1 MPSFEIP
8 HVGWSPALTY
18 VVGHQRPDTDAIA
31 AALGY
36 AWLLKARG
44 DQSVVA
50 ARAGLISVQAAFAL
64 ERFSAE
70 PPVLLPSVAPT
81 FGHAARATVAVPPDA
96 PLTDVIDQF
105 RAGARVV
112 PVVGPD
118 GTAVGLV
125 TPMMLARALA
135 DATAA
140 GNTADVLTRT
150 AGSAVESV
158 PVYRAEEKISD
169 YRRGLLRSETE
180 EFLIVDDA
188 GRYVGLATRVR
199 ILEPP
204 RARVIL
210 VDHNEL
216 SQAVS
221 GAEEAEIV
229 GVLDHHRL
237 GNPPTATPIP
247 FVVDPVGSTSSLVAE
262 RILQAGL
269 VPPPSISG
277 MLLSGILSDTLVF
290 RSPTSTPR
298 DVGAAGWLAALIS
311 VSPERYGQEL
321 LQASPGLVDR
331 DAGEIVDADRK
342 AYGMGGDDL
351 SVAQVE
357 VPDFEELP
365 EARERL
371 LEALESRRNTEGLA
385 LACLMVTDIV
395 HGCSRLLCRG
405 EARLLNAL
413 PFAHTAEGEWDL
425 GRMVSRKKQLIPALT
440 ALFEG

>member
-1 MPSFEIP
+1 MPSTELL
-8 HVGWSPALTY
+8 HAGWSPSLTY

-36 AWLLKARG
+36 AWLLTARG
-44 DQSVVA
+44 DSSIVA
-50 ARAGLISVQAAFAL
+50 ARAGLISPQAAFAL
-64 ERFSAE
+64 DRFSAD
-70 PPVLLPSVAPT
+70 PPILLQSVAPT
-81 FGHAARATVAVPPDA
+81 FGHAARAMVAVPPTA

-105 RAGARVV
+105 RMGARVV

-118 GTAVGLV
+118 DTAAGLV

-135 DATAA
+135 DATAR
-140 GNTADVLTRT
+140 GNTADVLVQT
-150 AGSAVESV
+150 AASAVETV
-158 PVYRAEEKISD
+158 PVYRAEEKIRD
-169 YRRGLLRSETE
+169 YRRGLLRSERE
-180 EFLIVDDA
+180 EFLIVDA
-188 GRYVGLATRVR
+188 TGRYVGLATRVR

-204 RARVIL
+204 RARLIL

-269 VPPPSISG
+269 IPPPAISG

-298 DVGAAGWLAALIS
+298 DVGAAGWLAALVS
-311 VSPERYGQEL
+311 ASPEQYGQEL

-342 AYGMGGDDL
+342 AYRMEGDHL
-351 SVAQVE
+351 TVAQVE

-365 EARERL
+365 EARKRL
-371 LEALESRRNTEGLA
+371 LEALDSRLTTEGLA

-413 PFAHTAEGEWDL
+413 PFSRTAEGEWDL